1 MASAPSSSS
10 ARPDGLHLPDTTTE
24 LVKILVAGPFG
35 VGKTT
40 LIDSVSEIRPLHTE
54 EDLSEASVSVDDL
67 AGVRDK
73 TSTTVAIDF
82 GRISLEAG
90 IVLYLFG
97 TPGQER
103 FRALWA
109 DIAHGALGALVL
121 VDTRRIDDSFDVL
134 GLVEESG
141 LPYAVALNTF
151 PDARSYTEE
160 QLRLSLDLAPGT
172 PMVVCDARDTNSAV
186 DALLSLVQYLI
197 TAHADAQARAAL
209 PPTPPPLSTRPST
222 PPCRCR
228 PALLPRTTP
237 PSRSTPTRPPPRRPC
252 PPGRPRPRRRP
263 RPSGRPGPCHRP
275 RRRRR
280 PRHGEPVTR

>member
-1 MASAPSSSS
+1 MGHADPSPHGDSGRQS
-10 ARPDGLHLPDTTTE
+10 DLHLPDTARE

-54 EDLSEASVSVDDL
+54 EQLTEASVAVDDL

-73 TSTTVAIDF
+73 TTTTVAIDF
-82 GRISLEAG
+82 GRISLTGG

-103 FRALWA
+103 FRSLWA
-109 DIAHGALGALVL
+109 DIAFGALGALVL

-151 PDARSYTEE
+151 PDSRHYTEE
-160 QLRLSLDLAPGT
+160 QLRRSLDLEPET
-172 PMVVCDARDTNSAV
+172 PMVICDARDTNASV
-186 DALLSLVQYLI
+186 DALLALVQHLI
-197 TAHADAQARAAL
+197 DRSSSPSQPH
-209 PPTPPPLSTRPST
+209 PPTETR
-222 PPCRCR
+222 
-228 PALLPRTTP
+228 
-237 PSRSTPTRPPPRRPC
+237 
-252 PPGRPRPRRRP
+252 
-263 RPSGRPGPCHRP
+263 
-275 RRRRR
+275 
-280 PRHGEPVTR
+280 